1 MPSLKIGDDSHPET
15 HWKHE
20 KHEKPLPGCD
30 CITRVTHE
38 LLTVV
43 ASGVLHIFMTWSNID
58 KLQFLGYNS
67 FTT

>member
-1 MPSLKIGDDSHPET
+1 MILRHPVQPTTLVEFANVVKIEEWNNLEMAADGRHPET
-15 HWKHE
+15 HW

-43 ASGVLHIFMTWSNID
+43 SSGI
-58 KLQFLGYNS
+58 
-67 FTT
+67 